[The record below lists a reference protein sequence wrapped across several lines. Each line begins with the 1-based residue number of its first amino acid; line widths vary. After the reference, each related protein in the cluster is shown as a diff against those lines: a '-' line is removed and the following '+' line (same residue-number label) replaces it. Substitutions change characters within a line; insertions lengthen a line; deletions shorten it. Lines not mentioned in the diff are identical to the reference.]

1 MRNNPHFETAMSW
14 KEAETLVTFKPL
26 KPSRTEGFTL
36 QSIEIFVRDHK
47 HRELP
52 VGERS
57 LEAHYDGFVLTLSR
71 KGKEEARRQAL
82 EVPYGRFPV
91 EAKIQGHD
99 AHVYELGPEPEA
111 DDIDPRSPSVV
122 VWHDGEMLLLIASDR
137 LPSET
142 LVRIAESVY

>member
-1 MRNNPHFETAMSW
+1 MKKNPHFETALSW

-36 QSIEIFVRDHK
+36 QSIEIFVLDHK
-47 HRELP
+47 HRQVP
-52 VGERS
+52 VSERS
-57 LEAHYDGFVLTLSR
+57 LEAHYEGFVLSQSR
-71 KGKEEARRQAL
+71 KGKKEARRQAL

-91 EAKIQGHD
+91 KAKIAGHD

-122 VWHDGEMLLLIASDR
+122 VWHDSEMLLLIASDR
-137 LPSET
+137 LPPET
-142 LVRIAESVY
+142 LVRVAESLY

>member
-1 MRNNPHFETAMSW
+1 MSW

-26 KPSRTEGFTL
+26 KPSRTEGFAL

-57 LEAHYDGFVLTLSR
+57 LEAHYDGFVLTQSR
-71 KGKEEARRQAL
+71 KGNAEARHQAL
-82 EVPYGRFPV
+82 EVSYGEFPV
-91 EAKIQGHD
+91 KANISGHD

-142 LVRIAESVY
+142 LVRIAESVYQDC